1 LTDNITTIGEKISN
15 AVLDNI
21 YQRRSVR
28 NFSDKEVSDE
38 VIKEIIRAGTYAP
51 TAVNKQPWRFVV
63 ITNKQLIE

>member
-1 LTDNITTIGEKISN
+1 MGENASN

-38 VIKEIIRAGTYAP
+38 GIK
-51 TAVNKQPWRFVV
+51 
-63 ITNKQLIE
+63 